1 MSEIKISDTLL
12 STKIT
17 LDQDQ
22 YVFTSKYSIDITP
35 EKAVF
40 KINTT
45 SDNEKHTE
53 TINLDWEE
61 FIEPMLNRAIKSKTE
76 LKNLETFKTH
86 ILTYIANKYNKSLFD
101 VFNERA
107 LDIIKRAKESGQ
119 EDNREIRVDLTEA
132 AKNMIDYCNLLNP
145 YVEEEELKATI
156 NTGKEC

>member
-12 STKIT
+12 NTKIT

-22 YVFTSKYSIDITP
+22 YVFTSKYFIDITP
-35 EKAVF
+35 EKTVF

-76 LKNLETFKTH
+76 LKDLETFKTH
-86 ILTYIANKYNKSLFD
+86 VLTYIANKYNKSLFD

-156 NTGKEC
+156 NA

>member
-12 STKIT
+12 NTKIT

-61 FIEPMLNRAIKSKTE
+61 FVEPILNRAIKSKTE
-76 LKNLETFKTH
+76 LKDLETFKTH
-86 ILTYIANKYNKSLFD
+86 VLTYIANKYNKSLFD

-132 AKNMIDYCNLLNP
+132 TKNMINYCNLLNP
-145 YVEEEELKATI
+145 YVEDKELKATI
-156 NTGKEC
+156 NA

>member
-12 STKIT
+12 NTKIT

-45 SDNEKHTE
+45 SDNKKHTE
-53 TINLDWEE
+53 TINLNWEE
-61 FIEPMLNRAIKSKTE
+61 FVEPMLNRAIKSKTE
-76 LKNLETFKTH
+76 LKDLEAFKTH

-107 LDIIKRAKESGQ
+107 LNIIKRAKESGQ

-132 AKNMIDYCNLLNP
+132 AKNIINYCNLLNP
-145 YVEEEELKATI
+145 YVEEKELKATI
-156 NTGKEC
+156 NA

>member
-1 MSEIKISDTLL
+1 MSEIKISNTLL
-12 STKIT
+12 NTKIT

-61 FIEPMLNRAIKSKTE
+61 FVEPMLNRAIKSKTE
-76 LKNLETFKTH
+76 LKDLEIFKTH
-86 ILTYIANKYNKSLFD
+86 VLTYIANKYNKSLFD

-107 LDIIKRAKESGQ
+107 LDIIKRAKKSGQ

-132 AKNMIDYCNLLNP
+132 AKNIINYCNLLNP
-145 YVEEEELKATI
+145 YVEEKELKATI
-156 NTGKEC
+156 NA

>member
-12 STKIT
+12 NTKIT

-22 YVFTSKYSIDITP
+22 YVFISKYSIDITP

-61 FIEPMLNRAIKSKTE
+61 FIKPMLNRAIKSKTE
-76 LKNLETFKTH
+76 LKDLETFKTH

-132 AKNMIDYCNLLNP
+132 AKNIINYCNLLNP

-156 NTGKEC
+156 NA

>member
-12 STKIT
+12 NTKIT

-40 KINTT
+40 KINTV

-76 LKNLETFKTH
+76 LKDLETFKTH
-86 ILTYIANKYNKSLFD
+86 VLTYIANKYNKSLFD
-101 VFNERA
+101 IFNERA
-107 LDIIKRAKESGQ
+107 LDIIKRAKESEQ

-132 AKNMIDYCNLLNP
+132 AKNIINYCNLLNP

-156 NTGKEC
+156 NA

>member
-1 MSEIKISDTLL
+1 MSEIKISDILL
-12 STKIT
+12 NTKIT

-35 EKAVF
+35 EKAAF
-40 KINTT
+40 KINIT

-76 LKNLETFKTH
+76 LKDLETFKTH
-86 ILTYIANKYNKSLFD
+86 VLTYIANKYNKSLFD

-119 EDNREIRVDLTEA
+119 EDNREIRVDLTKA

-156 NTGKEC
+156 NTGKGC

>member
-12 STKIT
+12 NTKIT

-53 TINLDWEE
+53 TINLNWEE

-76 LKNLETFKTH
+76 LKDLETFKIH
-86 ILTYIANKYNKSLFD
+86 VLTYIANKYNKSLFD

-132 AKNMIDYCNLLNP
+132 AKNIINYCNLLNP

-156 NTGKEC
+156 NA

>member
-1 MSEIKISDTLL
+1 MSKIKISDTLL
-12 STKIT
+12 NTKIT

-61 FIEPMLNRAIKSKTE
+61 FVEPILNRAIKSKTE
-76 LKNLETFKTH
+76 LKDLETFKTH
-86 ILTYIANKYNKSLFD
+86 VLTYIANKYNKSLFD

-132 AKNMIDYCNLLNP
+132 AKNMINYCNLLNP
-145 YVEEEELKATI
+145 YVEDKELKATI
-156 NTGKEC
+156 NA